1 MEVVVWK
8 YLVIIIHTFSYS
20 MPRITSTMT
29 ISLPKDL
36 KEFVRK
42 RSLTA
47 HYGTPSD
54 YIRGLIREDVKR
66 LEEERLEA
74 ELLKGLRSGKGIR
87 MTKQK
92 WQQLTAEAAK
102 IIRSKR

>member
-1 MEVVVWK
+1 
-8 YLVIIIHTFSYS
+8 
-20 MPRITSTMT
+20 MT

-66 LEEERLEA
+66 LEEERLEQ

-87 MTKQK
+87 MTKQMLK
-92 WQQLTAEAAK
+92 QLTAEAAAR
-102 IIRSKR
+102 IRTKASTVR

>member
-1 MEVVVWK
+1 
-8 YLVIIIHTFSYS
+8 

-74 ELLKGLRSGKGIR
+74 ELLQGLRSGKGIR
-87 MTKQK
+87 MTAEK
-92 WQQLTAEAAK
+92 WQQLKAEAAK

>member
-1 MEVVVWK
+1 MNR
-8 YLVIIIHTFSYS
+8 H
-20 MPRITSTMT
+20 TSTMT

-36 KEFVRK
+36 KEFVKK

-66 LEEERLEA
+66 LEEELLEQ
-74 ELLKGLRSGKGIR
+74 ELLKGLRSGMPIP
-87 MTKQK
+87 MTKDAWK
-92 WQQLTAEAAK
+92 RLKAEAAK
-102 IIRSKR
+102 RIRTKHSI

>member
-1 MEVVVWK
+1 
-8 YLVIIIHTFSYS
+8 

-54 YIRGLIREDVKR
+54 SIRGLIREDVKR

-74 ELLKGLRSGKGIR
+74 ELLHGLRSGKGIR
-87 MTKQK
+87 MTAEK
-92 WQQLTAEAAK
+92 WQQLKAEAAK

>member
-1 MEVVVWK
+1 
-8 YLVIIIHTFSYS
+8 

-54 YIRGLIREDVKR
+54 YIRGLIREDLKR
-66 LEEERLEA
+66 LEEERLEQ
-74 ELLKGLRSGKGIR
+74 ELVKGLRSGKRIR
-87 MTKQK
+87 MTKQAFK
-92 WQQLTAEAAK
+92 QLRAEAAK
-102 IIRSKR
+102 IIKSKR

>member
-1 MEVVVWK
+1 M
-8 YLVIIIHTFSYS
+8 H
-20 MPRITSTMT
+20 RHTSTMT

-36 KEFVRK
+36 KEFVKK

-66 LEEERLEA
+66 LEAERLEA
-74 ELLKGLRSGKGIR
+74 ELLKGLRSGKPIP
-87 MTKQK
+87 MTKDAWK
-92 WQQLTAEAAK
+92 RLKAEAAK
-102 IIRSKR
+102 RIRPKHSI